1 MNEIES
7 QFQPRA
13 REKHLYLYLAILLV
27 SGAVSLGCRISPPSL
42 MDDVDATQATI
53 ARNMLVSGDWV
64 TAHIDKIAF
73 LEKPPMIYWSMAI
86 SYKVFGVHD
95 WAARIPVA
103 VSTMA
108 LCVLTAAFGAW
119 AFGKR
124 AGLYA
129 GLCMSTCLG
138 LFLFTRVLIPDVMQ
152 SFAIALALWAFM
164 RSLDEEEPRPGLWAF
179 ILAVSL
185 GTGLVV
191 KSLIGVVFPAAI
203 GLIYLYLTGQLFS
216 ARTWKRLRPFTGALI
231 VILSNT

>member
-1 MNEIES
+1 
-7 QFQPRA
+7 
-13 REKHLYLYLAILLV
+13 
-27 SGAVSLGCRISPPSL
+27 

-73 LEKPPMIYWSMAI
+73 LEKAPMIYWSMAL

-103 VSTMA
+103 LATMA
-108 LCVLTAAFGAW
+108 LCVVTAAFGVW

-152 SFAIALALWAFM
+152 AFAITLALWAFM
-164 RSLDEEEPRPGLWAF
+164 RALDEEEPRPRLWTIIMGA
-179 ILAVSL
+179 SL
-185 GTGLVV
+185 GTGLLL
-191 KSLIGVVFPAAI
+191 KSLIGVVFPSAI

-216 ARTWKRLRPFTGALI
+216 ARTWKRLHPFSTAAI
-231 VILSNT
+231 VILVAAPWHILAALRNPPYFVSFHAAQWARAISRISLVLFHQ